1 MAFPKSR
8 ILTSLKLIQMFQES
22 EKKDKRFCFILGS
35 GASVESE
42 IPSGNILEM
51 DWMRCL
57 LGLKDDRGTP
67 AMDADTSR
75 ELAQYLLEEGEIK
88 HTFEEMEAAFH
99 KAEAEKKNA
108 LSSEYYF
115 DLYKLR
121 FHPDLQDG
129 YRYLESLMERKEPS
143 PGYRALALLLTKTNR
158 HNLVITTNFDNL
170 TEDALF
176 LHTDYRPLVVS
187 HEALAE
193 YIQFNTRRPIIVK
206 VHRGLMYDPFNSPKT
221 TDHLEKEW
229 HKALEYAFQTYTPVV
244 VGYGGGDQ
252 SLMAFLRDTTFPN
265 GIYWCYREASGE
277 PGEDIKTFLEEK
289 KGYLV
294 KTIGFDAL
302 MYTLGCNL
310 YDEEVKLSKT
320 QEYLEGQCDKRT
332 DTYFARVKKVEKE
345 IEEQAGKK
353 SCTTVQKTVDE
364 KPPVEESLTFWD
376 YFNRAY
382 EAAEKGDHDTAIK
395 EYTLAIVKDPT
406 RPIPYN
412 NRGSS
417 YHNLGQYERA
427 IQDYDKAIELDPKDA
442 ETYNN
447 RGISYYDL
455 GQHERAIQD
464 YDKAIELDS
473 KDAKT
478 YNNRGSCFDDLG
490 QYERAIQDYNKAIEL
505 DPNDAAAYYNRGISY
520 HNLGQHKRAIEDYN
534 KAIELDP
541 NSADA
546 YNSRGI
552 SYHDLGQH
560 EHAIQ
565 DYTKAIELD
574 PNDASAYNSRAFTYA
589 HINEFSQAVI
599 DIEKSLSMEPNEPNA
614 LHTYGFIYLQQ
625 KDWEHAIEYF
635 NKALFIDPELKDAY
649 EDRAK
654 AYRALGETA
663 LAKADEA
670 KVEELKKSP

>member
-8 ILTSLKLIQMFQES
+8 ILTSQKLIQMFQES

-99 KAEAEKKNA
+99 KADAEKKNA

-277 PGEDIKTFLEEK
+277 PGEDIKTFLNEK

-302 MYTLGCNL
+302 MDTLGCSL
-310 YDEEVKLSKT
+310 YGEEVKLSKT

-364 KPPVEESLTFWD
+364 KPPVEESLTYWD
-376 YFNRAY
+376 HFDRAY
-382 EAAEKGDHDTAIK
+382 EAAKKGDHDTAIT
-395 EYTLAIVKDPT
+395 EYNHAIAKDPT

-412 NRGSS
+412 NRGIS
-417 YHNLGQYERA
+417 YKNLGQYERA
-427 IQDYDKAIELDPKDA
+427 IQDYDKAIELDPNDA
-442 ETYNN
+442 AAYTN
-447 RGISYYDL
+447 RGSSYDDL
-455 GQHERAIQD
+455 GQYERAIQD
-464 YDKAIELDS
+464 YDKAIELDP
-473 KDAKT
+473 KYALA
-478 YNNRGSCFDDLG
+478 YNNRGVSYDDLG
-490 QYERAIQDYNKAIEL
+490 QYERAIQDYDKAIEL
-505 DPNDAAAYYNRGISY
+505 DPNYATAYNNRGVSY
-520 HNLGQHKRAIEDYN
+520 RNLKRNEQAINDFC

-541 NSADA
+541 KYALA
-546 YNSRGI
+546 YRN
-552 SYHDLGQH
+552 
-560 EHAIQ
+560 
-565 DYTKAIELD
+565 
-574 PNDASAYNSRAFTYA
+574 RAR
-589 HINEFSQAVI
+589 S
-599 DIEKSLSMEPNEPNA
+599 
-614 LHTYGFIYLQQ
+614 
-625 KDWEHAIEYF
+625 
-635 NKALFIDPELKDAY
+635 
-649 EDRAK
+649 
-654 AYRALGETA
+654 YRALGKID
-663 LAKADEA
+663 LAEADEA
-670 KVEELKKSP
+670 KVEELKKSS